1 MARALKNSPVA
12 GRTFFAMLLL
22 AIVALSLEHRPD
34 RFTISAVVSITPV
47 KPNTASPPQKGGGVL
62 SVAELR
68 DRTTP
73 KIDPTLLRSDFKQNL
88 LVWPN
93 VAGDL
98 TRSPPSPVRI

>member
-1 MARALKNSPVA
+1 M
-12 GRTFFAMLLL
+12 FFAMLLL

-34 RFTISAVVSITPV
+34 RFTISAVVSIAPV
-47 KPNTASPPQKGGGVL
+47 KPNTVSPPQKGGGIL

-73 KIDPTLLRSDFKQNL
+73 KIDPTLLWSDFKQNL